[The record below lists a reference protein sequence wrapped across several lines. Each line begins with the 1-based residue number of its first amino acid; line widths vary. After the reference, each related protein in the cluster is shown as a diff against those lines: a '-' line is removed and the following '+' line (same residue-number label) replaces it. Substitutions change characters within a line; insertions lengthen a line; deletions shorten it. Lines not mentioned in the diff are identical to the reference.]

1 MAEDKKE
8 LRDLIIDG
16 SHYKTRYTPKYEK
29 RRVWEYPDS
38 RKIVSYIPGT
48 VIEQYYKNGDEV
60 KAGEAIML
68 FEAMKMQ
75 TKVYMPY
82 NGIIKKYCVEIGER
96 YPKEH
101 VLVEIE

>member
-1 MAEDKKE
+1 MAEEMNE
-8 LRDLIIDG
+8 LQSLTIDG
-16 SHYKTRYTPKYEK
+16 SEYKTRYTKKYAN

-38 RKIVSYIPGT
+38 RKVISYIPGT
-48 VIEQYYKNGDEV
+48 VIEQYFKDGDAV
-60 KAGEAIML
+60 KAGEPIML

-82 NGIIKKYCVEIGER
+82 DGIIKNYCVAIGER